1 MSITRY
7 DLDANAD
14 GYFDDPFMKVRE
26 QGKFILYS
34 DHATLLARHTALVDA
49 VEWLV
54 ECEYFY
60 RWTTQYHC
68 LVPHEWKRV
77 VYHARAEVDKLLED
91 I

>member
-1 MSITRY
+1 MVSDRLFDRACNDLQAQTKKVFELVQMHNALLTRH
-7 DLDANAD
+7 N
-14 GYFDDPFMKVRE
+14 
-26 QGKFILYS
+26 
-34 DHATLLARHTALVDA
+34 ALVDA
-49 VEWLV
+49 VKWLV